1 MSVVHHPKTVANSDD
16 PALGKS
22 LQKGLAI
29 MEAVSRADAPPRI
42 AELAVGLGISRPTVH
57 RVVQTLIAQGY
68 LTQDPTSGRLSVGLS
83 VVLLSASVLN
93 RNRLRLEAL
102 PHLQSLATLTGE
114 RANLG
119 VLYRNRVLYLAGVEK
134 PTLPMIY
141 TYFGKSAPAH
151 CSSLGKAIM
160 AFLPEAEYQAVLAS
174 EPLNAHTPRSI
185 VDPQRFTIELKAIR
199 GQGYATDDEEHVI
212 GSCCVAAPIFDKQNR
227 PVGAIGVSGR
237 ALQPLLNH
245 VEALQ
250 RTAELISHVL

>member
-1 MSVVHHPKTVANSDD
+1 
-16 PALGKS
+16 
-22 LQKGLAI
+22 
-29 MEAVSRADAPPRI
+29 
-42 AELAVGLGISRPTVH
+42 
-57 RVVQTLIAQGY
+57 
-68 LTQDPTSGRLSVGLS
+68 
-83 VVLLSASVLN
+83 
-93 RNRLRLEAL
+93 
-102 PHLQSLATLTGE
+102 
-114 RANLG
+114 
-119 VLYRNRVLYLAGVEK
+119 
-134 PTLPMIY
+134 MIY